1 MTKNSKSRY
10 KQTDSNDSRLAT
22 DIFLTISILLAIF
35 TFLSL
40 ISHSYND
47 PSFSNIIF
55 STYEDKLG
63 NYFGKIGAY
72 VSDLLGTLFGS
83 AALIIPF
90 LLLYLSFLLY
100 SLRLNRVTILSP
112 ILVFVYS
119 LLLILVSSSFLGLVT
134 DMDIYFSAQK
144 SGGLFG
150 VIASE
155 FIVSTI
161 GKVGGVITFLLLV
174 IISIMLLFSLSF
186 ADMSKSFI
194 ITYNFLKPKIER
206 LIALI
211 KSKTILIINKIKD
224 MNNSRRDDSTDLD
237 DNDNLDD
244 QTNQTNQTNQ
254 PNENIPIVYDKNSP
268 ITTDE
273 NTAIVTATETYH
285 GYPLISEG
293 NITTDELEDLTIKA
307 CAIDQKDCPV
317 EPDNEVLFIDEM
329 ADNSDDKKP
338 TVDAIK
344 PVSVSKHSLYSKY
357 SIPVDILDKHD
368 NLVKGDSK
376 EELDANGNLLLEKLS
391 DFGVQGKVRAIYPG
405 PVVTMYEFEPAP
417 GTRISKIATLEN
429 DLALNMSALSIRIIA
444 PIPGKNAVGIEVP
457 NKNRASVFI
466 RELLQSVEF
475 ANETS
480 PLTVALGKSAGGK
493 PFFSDI
499 AKMPHLLVAGT
510 TGSGKSVGLNT
521 IIVSI
526 LYKSSPDHVKF
537 IMIDPKMVELSIYND
552 IPHLWAPVVTDPKL
566 ASSVLKNVATEM
578 DFRYEILAEKK
589 VRNIEGY
596 NQMIANDPELKKM
609 HYLVVVVDEFADLMM
624 IAGKDVE
631 FSITRIAQ
639 KARAVGIHLIIATQ
653 RPTANVIT
661 GLIKSNMP
669 ARIAFKV
676 SQKNDS
682 RVILDQNGADMLLGR
697 GDSLF
702 MPPGTS
708 DLIRIHGAFVSD
720 EEVRNIVEHLARFG
734 KPEYNMDMV
743 KEVKDPAD
751 ERKSRHD
758 QDDYDDKYQ
767 EALDVIYEKG
777 HASISLI
784 QRHLKIGYNR
794 AARIVEMMEK
804 EGVIAPSDGTAKP
817 REVIRR

>member
-1 MTKNSKSRY
+1 MTRNSKSRY
-10 KQTDSNDSRLAT
+10 KQTDSNDSKLAT

-40 ISHSYND
+40 MSYSYND

-55 STYEDKLG
+55 STYEDKLD

-83 AALIIPF
+83 AALLIPF

-134 DMDIYFSAQK
+134 DMDMYFSAQK

-161 GKVGGVITFLLLV
+161 GRVGGIITFFLLV

-194 ITYNFLKPKIER
+194 ITYNFLKPKIQK
-206 LIALI
+206 LLALI
-211 KSKTILIINKIKD
+211 QSKTTLMIETIKGKIRAIKD
-224 MNNSRRDDSTDLD
+224 KNKDI
-237 DNDNLDD
+237 DNDID
-244 QTNQTNQTNQ
+244 
-254 PNENIPIVYDKNSP
+254 EHNIP

-273 NTAIVTATETYH
+273 NMPIATDESIPATDSYNA
-285 GYPLISEG
+285 YPLISEG
-293 NITTDELEDLTIKA
+293 NVSTDDLEELKVEACTIDAKN
-307 CAIDQKDCPV
+307 CPV
-317 EPDNEVLFIDEM
+317 EPDNDILFIDEM
-329 ADNSDDKKP
+329 ANNADDKKP

-344 PVSVSKHSLYSKY
+344 PVDVSKYSPYAKY

-368 NLVKGDSK
+368 NLIKGDSK

-466 RELLQSVEF
+466 RDLLQSVEF

-480 PLTVALGKSAGGK
+480 PLTVVLGKSAGGK

-526 LYKSSPDHVKF
+526 LYKSSPDNVKF

-578 DFRYEILAEKK
+578 DCRYEILAEKK

-682 RVILDQNGADMLLGR
+682 RVILDQNGADMLLGK

-751 ERKSRHD
+751 ERKSRND

-804 EGVIAPSDGTAKP
+804 EGVIGASDGTSKP

>member
-10 KQTDSNDSRLAT
+10 KQTNDNNSKLAT

-40 ISHSYND
+40 MSHSYND

-55 STYEDKLG
+55 STYEDKLN

-83 AALIIPF
+83 AALLIPF

-134 DMDIYFSAQK
+134 DMDIYFDAQK
-144 SGGLFG
+144 AGGLFG

-161 GKVGGVITFLLLV
+161 GRVGGVITFFLLV
-174 IISIMLLFSLSF
+174 MISIMLLFSLSF

-194 ITYNFLKPKIER
+194 ITYNFLKPKIEK
-206 LIALI
+206 LIVLIKLKTALI
-211 KSKTILIINKIKD
+211 IDTIKGKVRAIKD
-224 MNNSRRDDSTDLD
+224 KNVDIDTDI
-237 DNDNLDD
+237 DNH
-244 QTNQTNQTNQ
+244 
-254 PNENIPIVYDKNSP
+254 NIPKSSEP
-268 ITTDE
+268 Q
-273 NTAIVTATETYH
+273 

-293 NITTDELEDLTIKA
+293 NVSTDDLEDLTVKA
-307 CAIDQKDCPV
+307 CAIDVKDCPI
-317 EPDNEVLFIDEM
+317 ENDNEILFIDEM
-329 ADNSDDKKP
+329 ANNPDDKKI

-344 PVSVSKHSLYSKY
+344 PVDISKYSPYAKY

-368 NLVKGDSK
+368 NVIKGDSK

-466 RELLQSVEF
+466 RDLLQSVEF

-526 LYKSSPDHVKF
+526 LYKSSPDNVKF

-578 DFRYEILAEKK
+578 DSRYEVLAEKK

-682 RVILDQNGADMLLGR
+682 RVILDQNGADMLLGK

-720 EEVRNIVEHLARFG
+720 EEVRNIVEHLSKFG

-743 KEVKDPAD
+743 KEVKDPAE
-751 ERKSRHD
+751 ERKSRND

-767 EALDVIYEKG
+767 DALDVIYEKG

-804 EGVIAPSDGTAKP
+804 EGVIGASDGTAKP

>member
-1 MTKNSKSRY
+1 MTRNSKSRY
-10 KQTDSNDSRLAT
+10 KQTNDNDSKLAT
-22 DIFLTISILLAIF
+22 DIFLTISILFAIF

-55 STYEDKLG
+55 STYEDKLD

-72 VSDLLGTLFGS
+72 VSDLFGTLFGS
-83 AALIIPF
+83 AALLIPL

-100 SLRLNRVTILSP
+100 SLRLNRVTVLSP

-134 DMDIYFSAQK
+134 DMDMYFNAQK

-161 GKVGGVITFLLLV
+161 GRVGGIITFFLLV
-174 IISIMLLFSLSF
+174 MISIMLLFSLSF

-194 ITYNFLKPKIER
+194 ITYNFLQPKIQK
-206 LIALI
+206 LVALI
-211 KSKTILIINKIKD
+211 KSKITIVIDTIKGKISNIKD
-224 MNNSRRDDSTDLD
+224 KNKDIDDDID
-237 DNDNLDD
+237 
-244 QTNQTNQTNQ
+244 
-254 PNENIPIVYDKNSP
+254 EHNIPV
-268 ITTDE
+268 TTDE
-273 NTAIVTATETYH
+273 SISITDTHNV
-285 GYPLISEG
+285 YPLISEG
-293 NITTDELEDLTIKA
+293 NVSTDDLEEFKVEA
-307 CAIDQKDCPV
+307 CAIDAKDCPI
-317 EPDNEVLFIDEM
+317 ESDNEILFIDEM
-329 ADNSDDKKP
+329 ANNTDDKKP
-338 TVDAIK
+338 TVDAIE
-344 PVSVSKHSLYSKY
+344 PINVSKHSPYAKY

-368 NLVKGDSK
+368 NIIKGDSK

-466 RELLQSVEF
+466 RDLLQSVEF

-480 PLTVALGKSAGGK
+480 PLTVVLGKSAAGK

-526 LYKSSPDHVKF
+526 LYKSSPDNVKF

-578 DFRYEILAEKK
+578 DNRYEVLAEKK

-682 RVILDQNGADMLLGR
+682 RVILDQNGADMLLGK

-743 KEVKDPAD
+743 KEVKDPSE
-751 ERKSRHD
+751 ERKSRND

-804 EGVIAPSDGTAKP
+804 EGVIGASDGTAKP